1 MKVLPSVASDYV
13 GANGRCM
20 LDDTGARAG
29 VDYDLY
35 AYFEV
40 EGGTRGLLC
49 GGYRWE
55 ESGFT
60 WDNGLLG

>member
-1 MKVLPSVASDYV
+1 VQ
-13 GANGRCM
+13 

-29 VDYDLY
+29 IDYDLY
-35 AYFEV
+35 TYFEV